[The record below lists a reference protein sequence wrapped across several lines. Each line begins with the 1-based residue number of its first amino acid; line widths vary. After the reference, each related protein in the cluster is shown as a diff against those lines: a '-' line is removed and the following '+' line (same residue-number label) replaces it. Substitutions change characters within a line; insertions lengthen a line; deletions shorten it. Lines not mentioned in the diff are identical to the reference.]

1 MNNNYQLNDL
11 LNHLLFSGSKI
22 SFVFKEFNQSIN
34 DLFIDKNQREIS
46 RRQGLYLEFKY
57 EENSVKQIFYY
68 SNLLDLF
75 TNEIEAILGIP
86 FNKNEELKEQIS
98 NFERIVKKS
107 SFSFELSDI
116 ENIIIFDKDE
126 TNFEHVLNEMANFEP
141 IKHEN
146 QNFEKLN
153 LETLKNNS
161 TNFCLTKD
169 NKTIRLFF
177 VGDINV
183 EFNNLKF
190 NVKNF
195 NNFYEQYVIPNI

>member
-34 DLFIDKNQREIS
+34 DLFIDKNQREIA

-126 TNFEHVLNEMANFEP
+126 TNFEHVLKEMANFEP
-141 IKHEN
+141 IAHEN
-146 QNFEKLN
+146 QNVEKLD
-153 LETLKNNS
+153 LDTLKNNS

-169 NKTIRLFF
+169 NKTIKLFF
-177 VGDINV
+177 IGNINV